1 MLAMA
6 ALINGVHCAPGT
18 YGTDSGD
25 GMYGGGDRGY
35 EGVERPS
42 DMPSEVPLDVPP
54 PSSPPS
60 RPPSL
65 PLPGLPMDADS
76 ARSIGMN
83 ALCAILSLAPLA
95 FF

>member
-1 MLAMA
+1 VLAMA
-6 ALINGVHCAPGT
+6 ALVNGVHCAPGM
-18 YGTDSGD
+18 YGGSGGD
-25 GMYGGGDRGY
+25 GMYGGGDA
-35 EGVERPS
+35 VPPS
-42 DMPSEVPLDVPP
+42 DMPSNEPPL
-54 PSSPPS
+54 SSPPS

-65 PLPGLPMDADS
+65 PLPGLPVDADS